1 MPEIA
6 GYANLAHIKGQYYR
20 YAAAPKPVV
29 FTGNIDEISENMLI
43 KAMFVSRNQA
53 SGTFPTNIGDT
64 FLITTVKY
72 GNNAYLQT
80 AYLVQTGFEC
90 YEYRRIYSG
99 EWTSW
104 IGVDSAINEAVD
116 LAQNAKDAADSS
128 AQAVNLLSGTVSGLG
143 TDVNTIKNSTLP
155 GLNTA
160 VNTLSGRVQTV
171 ENKTANC
178 GKKPVRI
185 FNGTLANS
193 SITISDGYKTN
204 YTSYLILAKVQDK
217 SDASL
222 VSQTILRS
230 MLTSSNVSYC
240 ISDEAWYLSYF
251 LRYNGNDLIMTFRA
265 GNKSGYIKEV
275 WGVY

>member
-6 GYANLAHIKGQYYR
+6 GYADLARIKGQYYR

-29 FTGNIDEISENMLI
+29 FTGNIDEISEDMLI

-104 IGVDSAINEAVD
+104 IGVDSAINEAVN
-116 LAQNAKDAADSS
+116 LAQNAKTAADAAASS
-128 AQAVNLLSGTVSGLG
+128 VGTLSSTVNNVAG
-143 TDVNTIKNSTLP
+143 DVNTIKNSTLP
-155 GLNTA
+155 GLNST
-160 VNTLSGRVQTV
+160 VNTLAGRVQTV
-171 ENKTANC
+171 ENKVAGLGGVKLWSGTYTTIGEISFPYGPYSMYMVLGA
-178 GKKPVRI
+178 VRS
-185 FNGTLANS
+185 GGS
-193 SITISDGYKTN
+193 KISQMHLK
-204 YTSYLILAKVQDK
+204 AQ
-217 SDASL
+217 
-222 VSQTILRS
+222 
-230 MLTSSNVSYC
+230 LTTEEIRYQ
-240 ISDEAWYLSYF
+240 ISDETEYYAYS
-251 LRYNGNDLIMTFRA
+251 LRYSGNNVFLKEKARSA
-265 GNKSGYIKEV
+265 SYEGGGNIQEI
-275 WGVY
+275 WGFN

>member
-6 GYANLAHIKGQYYR
+6 GYADLARIKGQYYR

-29 FTGNIDEISENMLI
+29 FTGNIDEISEDTLI

-104 IGVDSAINEAVD
+104 IGVDSAIKEAVD
-116 LAQNAKDAADSS
+116 LAKDAKTAADAAASS
-128 AQAVNLLSGTVSGLG
+128 VGTLSSTVNNVAG
-143 TDVNTIKNSTLP
+143 DVNTIKNSTLP
-155 GLNTA
+155 GLNST
-160 VNTLSGRVQTV
+160 VNTLTGRVQTV
-171 ENKTANC
+171 ENKVAGLGGVKLWSGTYTTGSSGITFPYGPYSMYMVLGA
-178 GKKPVRI
+178 VR
-185 FNGTLANS
+185 NGGSKISQMHLKAQLTTS
-193 SITISDGYKTN
+193 DVKYQISD
-204 YTSYLILAKVQDK
+204 
-217 SDASL
+217 
-222 VSQTILRS
+222 
-230 MLTSSNVSYC
+230 
-240 ISDEAWYLSYF
+240 DEEYYAYG
-251 LRYNGNDLIMTFRA
+251 LRYSGNNAVLTYKARSA
-265 GNKSGYIKEV
+265 TYSGGGNIQEI
-275 WGVY
+275 WGFN